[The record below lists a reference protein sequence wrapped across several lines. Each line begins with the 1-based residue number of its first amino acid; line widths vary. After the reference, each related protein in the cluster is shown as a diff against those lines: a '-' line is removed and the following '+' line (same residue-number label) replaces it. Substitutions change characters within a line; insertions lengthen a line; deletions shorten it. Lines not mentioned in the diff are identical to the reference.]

1 MQLFDYLEFNAAAYP
16 NKAALRIN
24 EREWSYSQVL
34 KLSEK
39 FLSRFRGK
47 FQAGDRVA
55 IWFNNSINWYVTFL
69 TLQKLGVV
77 AAPINT
83 RLTASE
89 VAQILEDLQASAI
102 ITVNAYRNRH
112 YLEEARELCR
122 LIGAGITLI
131 DASDD
136 ISPEDWQEETFG
148 LRSAS
153 ASTLDLSDVLCI
165 QYTSGTTSL
174 PKGAM
179 LGSAQYL
186 QTAAHVAAAQSITP
200 NTSFISAA
208 PFFHCSGTMHAI
220 TVCQIMG
227 CTLNSIDVWDP
238 ELFLWTTDKYQCDTS
253 HMIYF
258 RDVLALNSGA
268 ARHQL
273 RSLNV
278 SHELGTYDFLKRVY
292 EELDIPGLSNLYGM
306 TETCGQFAMWY
317 ADDDV
322 ELRLS
327 SNGRPQ
333 PGNFLRIADP
343 ESGVPLSPGDL
354 GEIQMRG
361 RTLFKGYFNRPEAN
375 QQAWTA
381 DGWFRSGDLGRLS
394 AEGQLHYLTR
404 GKDIIRVGGE
414 NFAPAEVE
422 QAIRDVTSFTQVCVL
437 AVSDERLDE
446 VPVAIVSGP
455 SSMARDDMVISLR
468 KRLASFKIPREFY
481 RVDNMP
487 ITATNRIQKNVLKS
501 WISEA
506 RLEKLV

>member
-1 MQLFDYLEFNAAAYP
+1 LHKLE
-16 NKAALRIN
+16 
-24 EREWSYSQVL
+24 
-34 KLSEK
+34 
-39 FLSRFRGK
+39 
-47 FQAGDRVA
+47 
-55 IWFNNSINWYVTFL
+55 
-69 TLQKLGVV
+69 VV

-83 RLTASE
+83 RLTSAE
-89 VAQILEDLQASAI
+89 VAQILQDLGASGI
-102 ITVNAYRNRH
+102 ITVKGYRNRN
-112 YLEEARELCR
+112 YLEEARELCNE
-122 LIGAGITLI
+122 IGDGVALI

-136 ISPEDWQEETFG
+136 ISPEGWPEETFG
-148 LRSAS
+148 LRRGA
-153 ASTLDLSDVLCI
+153 ANVHDLSGVLCI

-179 LGSAQYL
+179 LGAAQYL
-186 QTAAHVAAAQSITP
+186 QTAAHVAGAQSITP

-238 ELFLWTTDKYQCDTS
+238 ELFLWMTDKYQCDTS

-258 RDVLALNSGA
+258 RDVLALNSQN

-273 RSLNV
+273 RSLHV
-278 SHELGTYDFLKRVY
+278 SHELGTYDFLRRVY
-292 EELDIPGLSNLYGM
+292 EELDIPGLSNIYGM

-317 ADDDV
+317 ADDDL
-322 ELRLS
+322 EARLS
-327 SNGRPQ
+327 GNGRAQ
-333 PGNFLRIADP
+333 PGNYLRIADSQ
-343 ESGVPLSPGDL
+343 SGEPLPFGDL

-375 QQAWTA
+375 REAWTE
-381 DGWFRSGDLGRLS
+381 DGWFKSGDLGRIS
-394 AEGQLHYLTR
+394 PDGQLQYLTR

-446 VPVAIVSGP
+446 IPVAIVSGP
-455 SSMARDDMVISLR
+455 SSVARDEMVTSLK

-481 RVDNMP
+481 RVESMP

-506 RLEKLV
+506 RLEKMV